1 MNKNSEKS
9 RIDEQKAGKMSGEM
23 SGKDSAQSQGQ
34 AAAQGAPGKGG
45 KKPGPPKPK
54 NMKKTL
60 KTLMKYVGRYKLL
73 LILVMV
79 LIVVNSFA
87 MVAGSYFLKPLVNNY
102 ILPGDFAGLAKMLAL
117 LGTIFGLGAI
127 AAYGYA
133 RTMVHIS
140 QHTISNIRTDLF
152 NKMQELPIKY
162 FDRNTH
168 GDLMSLYTND
178 IDNIGEALNNSFT
191 NILASGL
198 TFIGTI
204 IMMFVLSP
212 VLSIITIAFLGIM
225 IFVISKVGAKSKY
238 YFGMQQKNIG
248 KLNGYVEEMIEGQKV
263 IKVFCHEEEA
273 IEDFRKHNEELRKAS
288 TGAQTFGGY
297 MMPMLGNL
305 SHMNYAL
312 TCCVGG
318 LMTIA
323 GAFDLGSLVSYMQYT
338 KQVSNPI
345 AQVSQQVNMILAALA
360 GAERIFTALD
370 EEVEVDDGKVTLTRV
385 EVKEDGKL
393 VETEKYTGHWAWK
406 VPASVAAKIRK
417 AEMEAKVAVG
427 NSSELEM
434 AATNVEL
441 ESAASLSDEPMLK
454 ELTGDVRFKNVVFGY
469 NEEKTV
475 LKDISL
481 FAKPG
486 QKIAFVGST
495 GAGKTTITNL
505 INRFY
510 EINSGTITYDGIDVK
525 DIKKDDLRRSL
536 GIVLQDTH
544 LFTGTIS
551 DNIRYGN
558 LHATDEEVKEAAKL
572 ANAHTFI
579 KHLPHGYDTVITG
592 DGEGLSQGQRQLL
605 AIARAAIA
613 NPPVLIM
620 DEATS
625 SIDTRTEKLIAE
637 GMDKLMEGRTVFVIA
652 HRLSTIKNSHAIM
665 VLEQGEIIERGNH
678 DSLLEEKGRYYQLYT
693 GKAELDVEEEVTA

>member
-1 MNKNSEKS
+1 MNKNEKMP
-9 RIDEQKAGKMSGEM
+9 QGKITQD
-23 SGKDSAQSQGQ
+23 K
-34 AAAQGAPGKGG
+34 G

-60 KTLMKYVGRYKLL
+60 KTLMQYVGRYKLL
-73 LILVMV
+73 LAVVMA

-102 ILPGDFAGLAKMLAL
+102 ILPGDFGGLAKMLVL

-133 RTMVHIS
+133 RIMVHIS

-212 VLSIITIAFLGIM
+212 ILSIITITFLAIM

-248 KLNGYVEEMIEGQKV
+248 KVNGYVEEMIEGQKV

-305 SHMNYAL
+305 SHMNYAV

-318 LMTIA
+318 LMTIV
-323 GAFDLGSLVSYMQYT
+323 GAFDLGSLVSYLQYT

-385 EVKEDGKL
+385 EIKEDGKL

-406 VPASVAAKIRK
+406 VPASVVAKMRK
-417 AEMEAKVAVG
+417 DMD
-427 NSSELEM
+427 NSSILEM
-434 AATNVEL
+434 AATTANLGDSHL
-441 ESAASLSDEPMLK
+441 ESAASLTDEPMLK

-510 EINSGTITYDGIDVK
+510 EINSGTITYDGIDIK

-544 LFTGTIS
+544 LFTGTIA

-558 LHATDEEVKEAAKL
+558 LHATDEEVKAAAKL

-665 VLEQGEIIERGNH
+665 VLEQGEIIERGDH

-693 GKAELDVEEEVTA
+693 GKAELDAEEEVTA

>member
-1 MNKNSEKS
+1 MSNKKSEMIK
-9 RIDEQKAGKMSGEM
+9 QQVGAN
-23 SGKDSAQSQGQ
+23 QGQ
-34 AAAQGAPGKGG
+34 ESDNKSGHPVPGKGG

-54 NMKKTL
+54 NMGKTI
-60 KTLMKYVGRYKLL
+60 KILMSYVGKYKALL
-73 LILVMV
+73 ALVMI
-79 LIVVNSFA
+79 LIIINSFA

-102 ILPGDFAGLAKMLAL
+102 ILPGDFAGLARMLVI
-117 LGTIFGLGAI
+117 LGTIFVVGAL

-133 RTMVHIS
+133 RIMVHVA
-140 QHTISNIRTDLF
+140 QNTISNIRTDLF
-152 NKMQELPIKY
+152 NKTQELPIKY

-178 IDNIGEALNNSFT
+178 IDNISEALNNSLT

-204 IMMFVLSP
+204 IMMAVLSP
-212 VLSIITIAFLGIM
+212 VLIIITVAFLALM
-225 IFVISKVGAKSKY
+225 IFVVSNVGAKSKC

-248 KLNGYVEEMIEGQKV
+248 KLNGYIEEMIEGQKV

-273 IEDFRKHNEELRKAS
+273 IEDFKKHNEELRKAS

-305 SHMNYAL
+305 SHMNYAV

-323 GAFDLGSLVSYMQYT
+323 GAFDIGSLVSYLQYT

-370 EEVEVDDGKVTLTRV
+370 EEVEVDNGEVTLTRV
-385 EVKEDGKL
+385 EVREDGKL
-393 VETEKYTGHWAWK
+393 VETDKYTGHWAWK
-406 VPASVAAKIRK
+406 VPPSVIAKMK
-417 AEMEAKVAVG
+417 NLVEAED
-427 NSSELEM
+427 NSMAEM
-434 AATNVEL
+434 AATTAIL
-441 ESAASLSDEPMLK
+441 ESAAELTDEPILR

-475 LKDISL
+475 LKNISL

-510 EINSGTITYDGIDVK
+510 EINSGTITYDGIDIT

-544 LFTGTIS
+544 LFTGTIA

-558 LHATDEEVKEAAKL
+558 LNATDEEVKAAAKL

-678 DSLLEEKGRYYQLYT
+678 ESLLEEKGRYYQLYT
-693 GKAELDVEEEVTA
+693 GKAELD

>member
-1 MNKNSEKS
+1 MNKDKNNISK
-9 RIDEQKAGKMSGEM
+9 G
-23 SGKDSAQSQGQ
+23 QGT
-34 AAAQGAPGKGG
+34 PGKGG

-60 KTLMKYVGRYKLL
+60 ITLMSYLGKYKLQL
-73 LILVMV
+73 AIVMILI
-79 LIVVNSFA
+79 IINSFA
-87 MVAGSYFLKPLVNNY
+87 MIAGTYFLKPLVNNY

-117 LGTIFGLGAI
+117 LGTIFGVGAI

-133 RTMVHIS
+133 RLMVHVA
-140 QHTISNIRTDLF
+140 QNTISNIRRDLF

-178 IDNIGEALNNSFT
+178 IDNISEALNNSFT

-198 TFIGTI
+198 TFVGMI
-204 IMMFVLSP
+204 IMMAVLSP
-212 VLSIITIAFLGIM
+212 MLIIITITFLAIM
-225 IFVISKVGAKSKY
+225 IFIIGKVGAKSKY
-238 YFGMQQKNIG
+238 YFGMQQKHIG

-263 IKVFCHEEEA
+263 IKVFCHEDEA
-273 IEDFRKHNEELRKAS
+273 IEDFKKHNEELRKAS

-305 SHMNYAL
+305 SHINYAV
-312 TCCVGG
+312 TCCIGG
-318 LMTIA
+318 LLTIA
-323 GAFDLGSLVSYMQYT
+323 GSFNLGSLVSYLQYT
-338 KQVSNPI
+338 KQVANPI
-345 AQVSQQVNMILAALA
+345 AQVSQQVNVILGALA
-360 GAERIFTALD
+360 GAERIFATLE
-370 EEVEVDDGKVTLTRV
+370 EEVEVDEGKVTLTRV

-393 VETEKYTGHWAWK
+393 VETDKYTGHWAWK
-406 VPASVAAKIRK
+406 VPAS
-417 AEMEAKVAVG
+417 
-427 NSSELEM
+427 N
-434 AATNVEL
+434 
-441 ESAASLSDEPMLK
+441 ESTLV

-544 LFTGTIS
+544 LFTGTIA

-558 LHATDEEVKEAAKL
+558 LHATDEEVKAAAKL
-572 ANAHTFI
+572 ANAHGFI
-579 KHLPHGYDTVITG
+579 KHLPNGYDTVITG

-693 GKAELDVEEEVTA
+693 GKAELDSEEVTA

>member
-1 MNKNSEKS
+1 MNKDKNNISK
-9 RIDEQKAGKMSGEM
+9 G
-23 SGKDSAQSQGQ
+23 QGTT
-34 AAAQGAPGKGG
+34 GKGG

-60 KTLMKYVGRYKLL
+60 ITLMSYLGKYKLQL
-73 LILVMV
+73 ALVMI
-79 LIVVNSFA
+79 LIIINSFA
-87 MVAGSYFLKPLVNNY
+87 MVAGTYFLKPLVNNY

-117 LGTIFGLGAI
+117 LGTIFGVGAI

-133 RTMVHIS
+133 RLMVHVA
-140 QHTISNIRTDLF
+140 QNTISNIRRDLF

-178 IDNIGEALNNSFT
+178 IDNISEALNNSFT

-198 TFIGTI
+198 TFIGII
-204 IMMFVLSP
+204 IMMAVLSP
-212 VLSIITIAFLGIM
+212 LLIIITITFLAIM
-225 IFVISKVGAKSKY
+225 IFIIGKVGAKSKY
-238 YFGMQQKNIG
+238 YFGMQQKHIG

-263 IKVFCHEEEA
+263 IKVFCHEDEA
-273 IEDFRKHNEELRKAS
+273 IEDFKKHNEELRKAS

-305 SHMNYAL
+305 SHINYAV
-312 TCCVGG
+312 TCCIGG
-318 LMTIA
+318 LLTIA
-323 GAFDLGSLVSYMQYT
+323 GSFNLGSLVSYLQYT
-338 KQVSNPI
+338 KQVANPI
-345 AQVSQQVNMILAALA
+345 AQVSQQVNVILGALA
-360 GAERIFTALD
+360 GAERIFATLE
-370 EEVEVDDGKVTLTRV
+370 EEVEVDEGKVTLTRV

-393 VETEKYTGHWAWK
+393 VETDKYTGHWAWK
-406 VPASVAAKIRK
+406 VPAS
-417 AEMEAKVAVG
+417 
-427 NSSELEM
+427 N
-434 AATNVEL
+434 
-441 ESAASLSDEPMLK
+441 ESTLV

-510 EINSGTITYDGIDVK
+510 EINSGTITYDGIDIK

-544 LFTGTIS
+544 LFTGTIA

-558 LHATDEEVKEAAKL
+558 LHATDEEVKAAAKL
-572 ANAHTFI
+572 ANAHGFI
-579 KHLPHGYDTVITG
+579 KHLPNGYDTVITG

-693 GKAELDVEEEVTA
+693 GKAELDSEEVTA

>member
-1 MNKNSEKS
+1 MSKNKS
-9 RIDEQKAGKMSGEM
+9 EM
-23 SGKDSAQSQGQ
+23 SKQENDVNQAQASQGT
-34 AAAQGAPGKGG
+34 PGKGG
-45 KKPGPPKPK
+45 KKPGPQKPK
-54 NMKKTL
+54 NMGKTI
-60 KTLMKYVGRYKLL
+60 KTLMHYVGRYKALL
-73 LILVMV
+73 ALVM
-79 LIVVNSFA
+79 IVINSFA

-102 ILPGDFAGLAKMLAL
+102 ILPGNFSGLAKMLVL
-117 LGTIFGLGAI
+117 LGTIFGIGAI
-127 AAYGYA
+127 ASYGYS
-133 RTMVHIS
+133 RIMVHVA
-140 QHTISNIRTDLF
+140 QNTISNIRTDLF

-178 IDNIGEALNNSFT
+178 IDNIGEALNNSLT
-191 NILASGL
+191 NILSSGL

-204 IMMFVLSP
+204 VMMAVLSP
-212 VLSIITIAFLGIM
+212 VLILITITFLAVM

-238 YFGMQQKNIG
+238 YFGLQQKNIG

-273 IEDFRKHNEELRKAS
+273 IEDFKKHNEELRVAS

-305 SHMNYAL
+305 SHMNYAV

-323 GAFDLGSLVSYMQYT
+323 GAFDIGSLVSYLQYT

-345 AQVSQQVNMILAALA
+345 AQVSQQVNVILAALA

-370 EEVEVDDGKVTLTRV
+370 EEVEVDNGKVTLARV
-385 EVKEDGKL
+385 EVKEDGTL

-406 VPASVAAKIRK
+406 IPAEVAAKMNNIGD
-417 AEMEAKVAVG
+417 AESA
-427 NSSELEM
+427 LEM
-434 AATNVEL
+434 AATVSSIDNISSSRLETAVEL
-441 ESAASLSDEPMLK
+441 TDEPILR
-454 ELTGDVRFKNVVFGY
+454 ELTGDVRFKNVIFGY
-469 NEEKTV
+469 NEEKIV

-544 LFTGTIS
+544 LFTGTIA

-558 LHATDEEVKEAAKL
+558 LHATDEEVKAAAKL
-572 ANAHTFI
+572 ANAHAFI

-652 HRLSTIKNSHAIM
+652 HRLSTIKNSKAIM
-665 VLEQGEIIERGNH
+665 VLERGEIIERGDH
-678 DSLLEEKGRYYQLYT
+678 DSLLEQGGRYYQLYT
-693 GKAELDVEEEVTA
+693 GKAELE

>member
-1 MNKNSEKS
+1 MNKDKNN
-9 RIDEQKAGKMSGEM
+9 MP
-23 SGKDSAQSQGQ
+23 QGQ
-34 AAAQGAPGKGG
+34 AGPGKGG

-60 KTLMKYVGRYKLL
+60 KTLMSYLGKYKLQ
-73 LILVMV
+73 LIIVMV
-79 LIVVNSFA
+79 LIVVNSIA

-102 ILPGDFAGLAKMLAL
+102 ILPGDFSGLAKMLAV
-117 LGTIFGLGAI
+117 LGTIFGLGAL
-127 AAYGYA
+127 ASYGYA
-133 RTMVHIS
+133 RLMVHVA
-140 QHTISNIRTDLF
+140 QNTISNIRTDLF

-204 IMMFVLSP
+204 SMMVVLSP
-212 VLSIITIAFLGIM
+212 VLIIITVTFLALM

-248 KLNGYVEEMIEGQKV
+248 ALNGYVEEMIEGQKV

-273 IEDFRKHNEELRKAS
+273 IEDFKKHNEELRKAS

-305 SHMNYAL
+305 SHMNYAV

-323 GAFDLGSLVSYMQYT
+323 GAFDLGSLVSYLQYT

-370 EEVEVDDGKVTLTRV
+370 EEVEVDDGEVTLTRV
-385 EVKEDGKL
+385 EVKEDGRL
-393 VETEKYTGHWAWK
+393 VETDKYTGHWAWK
-406 VPASVAAKIRK
+406 VPASVVAKMRNT
-417 AEMEAKVAVG
+417 AEAEDTSM
-427 NSSELEM
+427 SEM
-434 AATNVEL
+434 AATTATLNDSKIESQL
-441 ESAASLSDEPMLK
+441 ESATELSDEPILK

-510 EINSGTITYDGIDVK
+510 EINSGIITYDGIDVK

-544 LFTGTIS
+544 LFTGTIA

-558 LHATDEEVKEAAKL
+558 LNATDEEVKAAAKL

-693 GKAELDVEEEVTA
+693 GKAELDAEEVTA

>member
-1 MNKNSEKS
+1 MNKDKNN
-9 RIDEQKAGKMSGEM
+9 MP
-23 SGKDSAQSQGQ
+23 QGQ
-34 AAAQGAPGKGG
+34 AGPGKGG

-60 KTLMKYVGRYKLL
+60 KTLMSYLGKYKLQ
-73 LILVMV
+73 LIIVMV
-79 LIVVNSFA
+79 LIVVNSIA

-102 ILPGDFAGLAKMLAL
+102 ILPGDFSGLAKMLAV
-117 LGTIFGLGAI
+117 LGTIFGLGAL
-127 AAYGYA
+127 ASYGYA
-133 RTMVHIS
+133 RLMVHVA
-140 QHTISNIRTDLF
+140 QNTISNIRTDLF

-204 IMMFVLSP
+204 SMMVVLSP
-212 VLSIITIAFLGIM
+212 VLIIITVTFLALM

-248 KLNGYVEEMIEGQKV
+248 ALNGYVEEMIEGQKV

-273 IEDFRKHNEELRKAS
+273 IEDFKKHNEELRKAS

-305 SHMNYAL
+305 SHMNYAV

-323 GAFDLGSLVSYMQYT
+323 GAFDLGSLVSYLQYT

-370 EEVEVDDGKVTLTRV
+370 EEVEVDEGKVTLTRV

-393 VETEKYTGHWAWK
+393 VETDKYTGHWAWK
-406 VPASVAAKIRK
+406 VPASVVAKMRK
-417 AEMEAKVAVG
+417 TTGVEGASM
-427 NSSELEM
+427 SEM
-434 AATNVEL
+434 AATTESLCDSKIDSQL
-441 ESAASLSDEPMLK
+441 ESAAALSDEPILK

-475 LKDISL
+475 LKNISL

-544 LFTGTIS
+544 LFTGTIA

-558 LHATDEEVKEAAKL
+558 LNATDEEVKAAAKL

-693 GKAELDVEEEVTA
+693 GKAELDAEEVTA

>member
-1 MNKNSEKS
+1 MCSS
-9 RIDEQKAGKMSGEM
+9 D
-23 SGKDSAQSQGQ
+23 
-34 AAAQGAPGKGG
+34 
-45 KKPGPPKPK
+45 
-54 NMKKTL
+54 L
-60 KTLMKYVGRYKLL
+60 RY
-73 LILVMV
+73 
-79 LIVVNSFA
+79 N
-87 MVAGSYFLKPLVNNY
+87 YFLKPLVNNY
-102 ILPGDFAGLAKMLAL
+102 ILPGDFVGLAKMLVI
-117 LGTIFGLGAI
+117 LGTIFVVGAL

-133 RTMVHIS
+133 RIMVHVA
-140 QHTISNIRTDLF
+140 QNTISNIRTDLF

-178 IDNIGEALNNSFT
+178 IDNISEALNNSLT

-204 IMMFVLSP
+204 IMMAVLSP
-212 VLSIITIAFLGIM
+212 VLIIITVAFLSLM
-225 IFVISKVGAKSKY
+225 IFVVKNEDDKSKY
-238 YFGMQQKNIG
+238 YFGMKQKNIG
-248 KLNGYVEEMIEGQKV
+248 KLNGYIEEMIEGQKV

-273 IEDFRKHNEELRKAS
+273 IEDFKKHNEELRKAS

-305 SHMNYAL
+305 SHMNYAV

-318 LMTIA
+318 LITIA
-323 GAFDLGSLVSYMQYT
+323 GAFDIGSLVSYLQYT

-370 EEVEVDDGKVTLTRV
+370 EEVEVDNGEVTLTRV
-385 EVKEDGKL
+385 EVSEDGKL
-393 VETEKYTGHWAWK
+393 VETDKYTGHWAWK
-406 VPASVAAKIRK
+406 VPPSVIAKMK
-417 AEMEAKVAVG
+417 TLVEAED
-427 NSSELEM
+427 NSMAEM
-434 AATNVEL
+434 AATTAIL
-441 ESAASLSDEPMLK
+441 ESAAELTDEPILR

-475 LKDISL
+475 LKNISL

-510 EINSGTITYDGIDVK
+510 EINSGTITYDGIDIT

-544 LFTGTIS
+544 LFTGTIA

-558 LHATDEEVKEAAKL
+558 LNATDEEVKAAAKL

-678 DSLLEEKGRYYQLYT
+678 ESLLEEKGRYYQLYT
-693 GKAELDVEEEVTA
+693 GKAELD

>member
-1 MNKNSEKS
+1 MSKNKNE
-9 RIDEQKAGKMSGEM
+9 IQGKV
-23 SGKDSAQSQGQ
+23 
-34 AAAQGAPGKGG
+34 G

-54 NMKKTL
+54 NMGKTI
-60 KTLMKYVGRYKLL
+60 KDLMNYVGKYKALL
-73 LILVMV
+73 ALVMI
-79 LIVVNSFA
+79 LIVINSFA

-102 ILPGDFAGLAKMLAL
+102 ILPGDFAGLSKMLVL
-117 LGTIFGLGAI
+117 LGTIFGVGAL
-127 AAYGYA
+127 AAYGYG
-133 RTMVHIS
+133 RIMVHIA
-140 QHTISNIRTDLF
+140 QNTISNIRRDLF

-178 IDNIGEALNNSFT
+178 IDNISEALNNSLT

-198 TFIGTI
+198 TFLGTI
-204 IMMFVLSP
+204 VMMAVLSP
-212 VLSIITIAFLGIM
+212 VLILITITFLAIM
-225 IFVISKVGAKSKY
+225 IFVVSKVGSKSKY
-238 YFGMQQKNIG
+238 YFGLQQKNIG
-248 KLNGYVEEMIEGQKV
+248 KLNGYIEEMIEGQKV
-263 IKVFCHEEEA
+263 IKVFCHEEDA
-273 IEDFRKHNEELRKAS
+273 IEDFKKHNEELRLAS

-305 SHMNYAL
+305 SHMNYAV

-323 GAFDLGSLVSYMQYT
+323 GGFDIGSLVSYLQYT

-345 AQVSQQVNMILAALA
+345 AQVSQQVNTILAALA
-360 GAERIFTALD
+360 GAERIFETLD
-370 EEVEVDDGKVTLTRV
+370 EEVEIDNGEVTLARV
-385 EVKEDGKL
+385 EVKEDGTL
-393 VETEKYTGHWAWK
+393 VETEEYTGHWAWK
-406 VPASVAAKIRK
+406 IPPSVVAKMNNIEEDES
-417 AEMEAKVAVG
+417 A
-427 NSSELEM
+427 LEM
-434 AATNVEL
+434 AATVSSLGSKSDSRLETAVEL
-441 ESAASLSDEPMLK
+441 TDEPILR
-454 ELTGDVRFKNVVFGY
+454 ELTGDVIFKNVVFGY
-469 NEEKTV
+469 NEEKIV

-510 EINSGTITYDGIDVK
+510 EINSGTITYDGIDIK

-544 LFTGTIS
+544 LFTGTIA

-558 LHATDEEVKEAAKL
+558 LYATDEEVKAAAKL

-652 HRLSTIKNSHAIM
+652 HRLSTIKNSKAIM
-665 VLEQGEIIERGNH
+665 VLERGEIIERGDH
-678 DSLLEEKGRYYQLYT
+678 DSLLEQGGRYHQLYT
-693 GKAELDVEEEVTA
+693 GKAELD

>member
-1 MNKNSEKS
+1 MNKDKNNMPK
-9 RIDEQKAGKMSGEM
+9 
-23 SGKDSAQSQGQ
+23 GQ
-34 AAAQGAPGKGG
+34 AAPGKSG

-60 KTLMKYVGRYKLL
+60 KTLMSYLGKYKLQ
-73 LILVMV
+73 LIIVMV
-79 LIVVNSFA
+79 LIVVNSIA
-87 MVAGSYFLKPLVNNY
+87 MVSGSYFLKPLVNNY
-102 ILPGDFAGLAKMLAL
+102 ILPGDFSGLAKMLAV
-117 LGTIFGLGAI
+117 LGTIFGLGAL
-127 AAYGYA
+127 ASYGYA
-133 RTMVHIS
+133 RLMVHVA
-140 QHTISNIRTDLF
+140 QNTISNIRTDLF

-204 IMMFVLSP
+204 SMMVVLSP
-212 VLSIITIAFLGIM
+212 VLIIITVTFLALM

-248 KLNGYVEEMIEGQKV
+248 ALNGYVEEMIEGQKV

-273 IEDFRKHNEELRKAS
+273 IEDFKKHNEELRKAS

-305 SHMNYAL
+305 SHMNYAV

-323 GAFDLGSLVSYMQYT
+323 GAFDLGSLVSYLQYT

-370 EEVEVDDGKVTLTRV
+370 EEVEVDDGEVTLTRV
-385 EVKEDGKL
+385 EVKEDGRL
-393 VETEKYTGHWAWK
+393 VETDKYTGHWAWK
-406 VPASVAAKIRK
+406 VPASVVAKMRNT
-417 AEMEAKVAVG
+417 AEAEDTSM
-427 NSSELEM
+427 SEM
-434 AATNVEL
+434 AATTANL
-441 ESAASLSDEPMLK
+441 ESAAALSDEPILK

-469 NEEKTV
+469 NEEKIV

-544 LFTGTIS
+544 LFTGTIA

-558 LHATDEEVKEAAKL
+558 LNATDEEVKAAAKL

-678 DSLLEEKGRYYQLYT
+678 ESLLEEKGRYYQLYT
-693 GKAELDVEEEVTA
+693 GKAQLD